1 MTRSTKTVAAR
12 VVGSQYRVDGEQY
25 SHGDTVDV
33 PEWALDK
40 HPNTLERVDDAD
52 GDADGGGDG
61 ETSDDGGADIEL
73 IPEDELDPH
82 PSELTV
88 DELDDRVSDVDDV
101 TLLIS
106 LEEAERANKDRS
118 GALAAIESRVEAVE
132 SAEED

>member
-12 VVGSQYRVDGEQY
+12 VAGSQYRVDGEQY

-40 HPNTLERVDDAD
+40 HPNTLERVDDGDGSD
-52 GDADGGGDG
+52 GDVDVD
-61 ETSDDGGADIEL
+61 ADIEL

-106 LEEAERANKDRS
+106 LEEAERADKDRS

>member
-25 SHGDTVDV
+25 SHGDVVDV
-33 PEWALDK
+33 PEWTLDK
-40 HPNTLERVDDAD
+40 HPNTLERVGNADETDGGVDAD
-52 GDADGGGDG
+52 
-61 ETSDDGGADIEL
+61 ADIEL